1 MVRPFDIERQAPS
14 PEETTMTT
22 WTIDP
27 AHTQIEFSVR
37 HMGLATVRGRF
48 GAFSGTVVTDDAG
61 RPSSVSV
68 DVATSSID
76 TNSADRDAHLRSAD
90 FFDAEAYPTIAFRS
104 THVRALGGDRFR
116 VVGDLTMHGV
126 TRPVELDAE
135 IGEPVRDPWGQRRRA
150 AVVGGRILRK
160 EFGLAWN
167 QVLEAGA
174 LLVGEEVKLSF
185 DVQVTTQER
194 VEEAVRS

>member
-1 MVRPFDIERQAPS
+1 
-14 PEETTMTT
+14 MTT

-48 GAFSGTVVTDDAG
+48 GAFSGTVVTDGDG
-61 RPSSVSV
+61 RPSGVSV
-68 DVATSSID
+68 DVEAASID
-76 TNSADRDAHLRSAD
+76 TNSADRDAHLRSPD
-90 FFDAEAYPTIAFRS
+90 FFDAAAHPTIAFRS
-104 THVRALGGDRFR
+104 TEVRPLGRDRFR

-135 IGEPVRDPWGQRRRA
+135 VGDPVRDPWGQRRRA

-185 DVQVTTQER
+185 DVQVTTTDAA
-194 VEEAVRS
+194 EAAAIVADAVADPVGS